1 MTHFELGQRKIPSR
15 CYAQAK
21 EEGGAGVEGRERSKS
36 VGAAGTG
43 LCILNTVNLIDEILI
58 SLYH

>member
-15 CYAQAK
+15 CYAQ

-43 LCILNTVNLIDEILI
+43 LCTLNTVNLIDEILI